1 VSELPKPEEAPR
13 RELVGYDRDGKEVVA
28 ALPPDT
34 DIPQVEERLRAAGGR
49 LTAVLLTGPKRARPA
64 GVSAEDFARFN
75 ELLGSAVRRGV
86 PMTAGIKS
94 LAREFG
100 RGRFQT
106 SLANVEQALARGVPL
121 RQAFAPERSGFPA
134 LYGWMMEAGAAS
146 GRLSTIL
153 LALSRNIRTDA
164 AFRRG
169 IVEACVYPV
178 ILLFACCGLLA
189 GFAAGILPRYQDIA
203 PRISVA
209 IPWLTRLISTSD
221 MTRQIFMLAAF
232 LIIAALLL
240 LFLGT
245 EPMMRRLPFFRS
257 FYEAALWSSAADMF
271 ALLVRAEVPAP
282 TALRLVGPATGSRWL
297 CDTLDRLAEAA
308 EKGRPLSVA
317 GREDHDVPTRFNYAL
332 DIGERRGDLATA
344 MSDLAERYCY
354 EARRRSQLLV
364 RYLPPAFAVVFGII
378 VFLLALGVLGPY
390 FKFWGGSW

>member
-1 VSELPKPEEAPR
+1 VSELPKPEETLR
-13 RELVGYDRDGKEVVA
+13 RELVAYDRDGKEVVSA
-28 ALPPDT
+28 IPPDA
-34 DIPQVEERLRAAGGR
+34 DVPQIEEQLRAAGGR
-49 LTAVLLTGPKRARPA
+49 LTTVLLTGPKRARPA

-86 PMTAGIKS
+86 PMTDGIKG
-94 LAREFG
+94 LARELG
-100 RGRFQT
+100 TGRFQT
-106 SLANVEQALARGVPL
+106 ALANVEQSLARGVPL
-121 RQAFAPERSGFPA
+121 REAFAPESSGFPA

-153 LALSRNIRTDA
+153 LALSRNIRTES

-169 IVEACVYPV
+169 IVEACVYP
-178 ILLFACCGLLA
+178 IFLLCVCGGLLA
-189 GFAAGILPRYQDIA
+189 AFAAHILPRYEDIA

-209 IPWLTRLISTSD
+209 IPWVTRLLATSD
-221 MTRQIFMLAAF
+221 VTREVLSLAVF
-232 LIIAALLL
+232 LIIAALVL

-245 EPMMRRLPFFRS
+245 EPMMRRLPFFRT

-271 ALLVRAEVPAP
+271 ALLARAEVPAP

-297 CDTLDRLAEAA
+297 RDTLDRLAEAA

-317 GREDHDVPTRFNYAL
+317 GREDRDVPARFNYAL
-332 DIGERRGDLATA
+332 DVGERRGDLATA
-344 MSDLAERYCY
+344 MSELAERYRY
-354 EARRRSQLLV
+354 EARRRSQLLI

-378 VFLLALGVLGPY
+378 VLLMALTVLGPY